1 MDIIEKCELC
11 KNNIYFPVNKYCCI
25 TCENIQHFLNKQLY
39 KNLSKLK
46 KNPKVKLK
54 NELKVKLNKVKPK
67 NELKPNKVKLN
78 KVKPNKVKPN
88 KVKPN
93 KVKLK
98 NELKPHRQT
107 SLLPPIFNT
116 DHCSVKIK
124 LHTESIIIGV
134 RE

>member
-54 NELKVKLNKVKPK
+54 NELK
-67 NELKPNKVKLN
+67 
-78 KVKPNKVKPN
+78 
-88 KVKPN
+88 
-93 KVKLK
+93 
-98 NELKPHRQT
+98 PHRQT

>member
-11 KNNIYFPVNKYCCI
+11 KNNIYFPVNKYCCL

-46 KNPKVKLK
+46 KNPNPKVKLK
-54 NELKVKLNKVKPK
+54 NEL
-67 NELKPNKVKLN
+67 
-78 KVKPNKVKPN
+78 KPNKVKPN

-93 KVKLK
+93 
-98 NELKPHRQT
+98 RQT
-107 SLLPPIFNT
+107 SLLPPISNI
-116 DHCSVKIK
+116 DHCSVKIRW
-124 LHTESIIIGV
+124 HTKSIIIGV